1 MSERPIQVS
10 RQDGITVV
18 TLDRPPANAL
28 DPSLLS
34 AGAEVVDELL
44 ADPPE
49 AVVLTGRGAFF
60 SGGADLRVVPELTPE
75 DQAELTRTFNCMFS
89 GWYQFPRP
97 VVAAVNGHAVAGGL
111 VLALCADHR
120 VVGRSGRFGLTEV
133 KVGIPFPSV
142 AMAIVQGELVPP
154 VVRRLVFRAELF
166 DSDTAM
172 RLDLFDEQVDDD
184 QVLDRAIAV
193 AHELASLPRS
203 TYEIVKK
210 RVRIDALDR
219 GRGQLG
225 GAETAAGA
233 VAEARQAAR
242 KVLDARKE

>member
-1 MSERPIQVS
+1 MSQ
-10 RQDGITVV
+10 QDDVTVV

-28 DPSLLS
+28 DPSLLR

-44 ADPPE
+44 ADPPG
-49 AVVLTGRGAFF
+49 AVVLTGTGAFF

-75 DQAELTRTFNCMFS
+75 EQAELTRTFNRMFS
-89 GWYQFPRP
+89 GWYQLPRP

-111 VLALCADHR
+111 VLALCADYR

-133 KVGIPFPSV
+133 KVGIPFPSA
-142 AMAIVQGELVPP
+142 AMAIVQGELVAP

-166 DSDTAM
+166 DSSTAM
-172 RLDLFDEQVDDD
+172 ELDLFDEQVDDD

-210 RVRIDALDR
+210 RLRIDALDR

-225 GAETAAGA
+225 GPSAAGDA
-233 VAEARQAAR
+233 IAEARQAAA
-242 KVLDARKE
+242 KVLDSPSE